1 MNYTK
6 KAIRD
11 VETRWCSTHD
21 MFERLLYLKDACAIL
36 SESHHELKLND
47 NEWFKIENTV
57 SLIGKFSNTILK
69 S

>member
-6 KAIRD
+6 KAIRH

-21 MFERLLYLKDACAIL
+21 MLERLLYLKDACAIL

-47 NEWFKIENTV
+47 NEWSKIENTV
-57 SLIGKFSNTILK
+57 
-69 S
+69 